1 MTMFNTPIRAAAEAG
16 RRGVERMV
24 ERVERVEMLRG
35 VLARVD
41 ALILEL
47 ELLRNDIIGELEG
60 EEARVDR

>member
-1 MTMFNTPIRAAAEAG
+1 MTMFNTPIRAIAGAG

-24 ERVERVEMLRG
+24 ERVERVETLRG